1 MSKNKI
7 GGSNHPV
14 NPKQDDA
21 AEKKFA
27 LAQFNKPGGGQSTS
41 KK

>member
-14 NPKQDDA
+14 NPKQNA
-21 AEKKFA
+21 KAEEA
-27 LAQFNKPGGGQSTS
+27 LAKEIFNRPGPQAS
-41 KK
+41 KISK